1 MEGVLLPQRTDPSSK
16 DRGVWLCGRHR
27 DLKTWGGVREVEN
40 THLRTRPPTPNFS
53 VHRYALYQPIRD
65 FSALKNSPSQSLFMP
80 LLLEFQT
87 SQ

>member
-40 THLRTRPPTPNFS
+40 THLRTAPPPIS
-53 VHRYALYQPIRD
+53 LYIGML
-65 FSALKNSPSQSLFMP
+65 SIS
-80 LLLEFQT
+80 
-87 SQ
+87 